1 MAGRRTNLGLLV
13 ALPLSL
19 ITGGVAFGLGSGW
32 VRWAVLAHVVAG
44 LAVVILSPWKSVIM
58 RRGLG
63 RAKRGRAVSIAFFV
77 LVLVCIVSGVAHS
90 AGLTEWGP
98 VSAMQVHVGA
108 ALASIPLLL
117 WHVVARPVRVH
128 RTDVARRALLRAGT
142 VVGGSGLL
150 YLGVEGVSRLASL
163 PGRHRRVTG
172 SHQRGS
178 FQPDAMPVTQWL
190 FDRVQYIDPSSWSL
204 RVGKRRLSHEEL
216 LVFDDDLRATIDC
229 TGGWYAT
236 QDWTGIRLDKLLE
249 DVEGASI
256 VVTSAT
262 GYARRFPLTDASRLL
277 LATRVG
283 GNLLS
288 EGHGFP
294 ARVVAPGRRGFWWVK
309 WVTSIDVDD
318 RSWFLQPPF
327 PLT

>member
-1 MAGRRTNLGLLV
+1 
-13 ALPLSL
+13 
-19 ITGGVAFGLGSGW
+19 
-32 VRWAVLAHVVAG
+32 
-44 LAVVILSPWKSVIM
+44 
-58 RRGLG
+58 
-63 RAKRGRAVSIAFFV
+63 
-77 LVLVCIVSGVAHS
+77 
-90 AGLTEWGP
+90 
-98 VSAMQVHVGA
+98 
-108 ALASIPLLL
+108 
-117 WHVVARPVRVH
+117 
-128 RTDVARRALLRAGT
+128 
-142 VVGGSGLL
+142 
-150 YLGVEGVSRLASL
+150 
-163 PGRHRRVTG
+163 
-172 SHQRGS
+172 
-178 FQPDAMPVTQWL
+178 MPVTQWL

-204 RVGKRRLSHEEL
+204 RVGKRRFSHEEL